1 MVAATDDSKTG
12 VLCDFFSSVFCT
24 ENGSVF
30 PVLSNK
36 NYDVASEAPSFD
48 MDIINRLKKLINKS
62 LRPDMI
68 HPRIFYETAD
78 QIAYPLKM
86 LFESSFRNKCL
97 PSEWKYANITPL
109 YKKGSRSD
117 PWNYRPY

>member
-1 MVAATDDSKTG
+1 
-12 VLCDFFSSVFCT
+12 
-24 ENGSVF
+24 
-30 PVLSNK
+30 
-36 NYDVASEAPSFD
+36 
-48 MDIINRLKKLINKS
+48 
-62 LRPDMI
+62 MI
-68 HPRIFYETAD
+68 HPRILYETAD

-117 PWNYRPY
+117 PGNYRPVSLTSIVCQLMESIIHDSVTTHFK